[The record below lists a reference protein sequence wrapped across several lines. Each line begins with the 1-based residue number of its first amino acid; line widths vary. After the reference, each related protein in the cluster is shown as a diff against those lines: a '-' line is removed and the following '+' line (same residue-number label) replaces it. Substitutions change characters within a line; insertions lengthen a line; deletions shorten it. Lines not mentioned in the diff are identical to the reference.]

1 MPADTPINYRDTAP
15 DAAAFKALYDSTGW
29 GDRPVDDFA
38 RALAGSWAQCAAW
51 RGAQLLGFA
60 RVISDGCL
68 HAYINEMIVRPEAQ
82 GQGIGR
88 ELLLRLLARCHAQG
102 IRDIQLFAAA
112 GKSGFYRGLGF
123 EPRPDTAPGMQYRGP
138 DRSVSDRLHHSAS
151 Q

>member
-1 MPADTPINYRDTAP
+1 MNTDTDTNTIDYRDTAP

-29 GDRPVDDFA
+29 GDRPVEDFE

-51 RGAQLLGFA
+51 RGGQLLGFA

-68 HAYINEMIVRPEAQ
+68 HAYINEMIVLPEAQ
-82 GQGIGR
+82 GLGIGR
-88 ELLLRLLARCHAQG
+88 ELMLRLLARCHAQG

-123 EPRPDTAPGMQYRGP
+123 ELRPEQAPGMQFRGP
-138 DRSVSDRLHHSAS
+138 DRSTPR
-151 Q
+151 